1 MDLQELFN
9 LASGVNEDETKK
21 SSIAITTMFMD
32 GETEEVD
39 ETFSYASPAPVVKI
53 ENRSN
58 YVQVDLVF
66 DHHLNEALRVIW
78 ATLEKYGH
86 DLSENADETYDIPML
101 LLTVVPLSLKG
112 VTNIAMFNPIIW
124 TLQPENPL
132 TETANTIRLLFESS
146 DVYETNNNDISIEQ
160 ITAELDSEESTAAY
174 LEAIAEQKEEEERE
188 FWEQRNHYKNEMD
201 NHTSSKLKN
210 TEEEDDEKPRR
221 SY

>member
-9 LASGVNEDETKK
+9 LASGVNEDKTNK

-32 GETEEVD
+32 GETEDVD
-39 ETFSYASPAPVVKI
+39 ETFSYATPAPIVKI

-78 ATLEKYGH
+78 ATLEKYGQ
-86 DLSENADETYDIPML
+86 DLSENADETYDIPIL

-132 TETANTIRLLFESS
+132 AETANTIRLLFNAD
-146 DVYETNNNDISIEQ
+146 DVYEASNNDISIEQ
-160 ITAELDSEESTAAY
+160 ITTELDSEESTAAY
-174 LEAIAEQKEEEERE
+174 LETVAEQKEEEERE
-188 FWEQRNHYKNEMD
+188 FWEQRNRYKNEMD
-201 NHTSSKLKN
+201 NRASSTLKN
-210 TEEEDDEKPRR
+210 TEENDEKQRR

>member
-9 LASGVNEDETKK
+9 LASGVNEDKTNK

-39 ETFSYASPAPVVKI
+39 ETFSYASAAPVVKI

-58 YVQVDLVF
+58 YVQIDLVF

-78 ATLEKYGH
+78 ATLEKYGQ
-86 DLSENADETYDIPML
+86 DLSENADETYDIPIL

-132 TETANTIRLLFESS
+132 AETANTIRLLFNTD
-146 DVYETNNNDISIEQ
+146 DVYEASNNDISIEQ

-174 LEAIAEQKEEEERE
+174 LETIAEQKEEEERE
-188 FWEQRNHYKNEMD
+188 FWEQRNRYKNEMD
-201 NHTSSKLKN
+201 NRTSSTLKN
-210 TEEEDDEKPRR
+210 AEEDGEKQRR